1 MNKVTFE
8 YRNIVRLFNDIS
20 CSKSM
25 WQVFSDCIEIYSLSI
40 SNSFDVGKAFE
51 MREMRYAEIIK
62 DYSKEQLV
70 IISKIFVEI
79 AFMIEENPFRDTL
92 GELYMQLGMGSKE
105 SGQFFTPYVVSH
117 TLAKEAL
124 SRDTVNKLISA
135 KKYITILEPA
145 VGGGANA
152 IAACEVLKS
161 YDIDYQ
167 AKAVFV
173 CQDLTKITAMM
184 CHVVLSLI
192 GCSAVIKI
200 GDTLTE
206 PYTNYANERRKG
218 AELLITP
225 MFAKNN
231 CFEKV

>member
-1 MNKVTFE
+1 M
-8 YRNIVRLFNDIS
+8 
-20 CSKSM
+20 
-25 WQVFSDCIEIYSLSI
+25 
-40 SNSFDVGKAFE
+40 A
-51 MREMRYAEIIK
+51 
-62 DYSKEQLV
+62 
-70 IISKIFVEI
+70 
-79 AFMIEENPFRDTL
+79 
-92 GELYMQLGMGSKE
+92 
-105 SGQFFTPYVVSH
+105 
-117 TLAKEAL
+117 
-124 SRDTVNKLISA
+124 
-135 KKYITILEPA
+135 
-145 VGGGANA
+145 GGANA

-161 YDIDYQ
+161 YNIDYQ

-184 CHVVLSLI
+184 CHVVLSLM